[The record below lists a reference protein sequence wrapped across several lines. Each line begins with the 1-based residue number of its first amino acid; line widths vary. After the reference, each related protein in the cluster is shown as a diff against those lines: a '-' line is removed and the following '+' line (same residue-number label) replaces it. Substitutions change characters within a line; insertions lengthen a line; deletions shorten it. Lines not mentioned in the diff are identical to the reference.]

1 MGLIPRETQSN
12 INQALRYLASI
23 DKSLGRIADAL
34 EEQNEQRP
42 EALEKQI
49 EAVLVKHYTELGP
62 IAEPIPEVR
71 TAEWYDDHNE

>member
-23 DKSLGRIADAL
+23 DKSLGRIA
-34 EEQNEQRP
+34 
-42 EALEKQI
+42 EALEKQN
-49 EAVLVKHYTELGP
+49 EQ
-62 IAEPIPEVR
+62 IPEVR

>member
-1 MGLIPRETQSN
+1 MGLIPRETQNS
-12 INQALRYLASI
+12 INNALRCLYSI

-34 EEQNEQRP
+34 EKQNEQKP

-49 EAVLVKHYTELGP
+49 ETVLVKHYTELGP
-62 IAEPIPEVR
+62 IAEVR